1 MKTHQKKHF
10 FSQSASAVLSVA
22 LALLLFLPV
31 DGMAQD
37 EEHIPPRPELRKWS
51 LQVFGGTYISRTGS
65 GLTPFT
71 GSTGVKSGW
80 INPAAGLGI
89 EYMMT
94 PALALNLRYT
104 YGVVTNDDD
113 LLSYKNTYQ
122 SVSGGVSLYIFNI
135 ATLDRSHSWFN
146 PYVSFLVGIG
156 QSDWTDLE
164 GLPDWDS
171 RYGHYGIGLGTR
183 VRLGGSV
190 DLSLDYTYQLFNPD
204 LHFDGHRRV
213 RGMHTSDRLAGFTAG
228 LVFNMGSSRRPHSRW
243 YSTEPAT
250 QQWRGSVDAA
260 LAEREGEF
268 DRILADLERHQERL
282 DQLNRELQDKAPRS
296 DLEQARRTIA
306 MLEEQLADMESRHD
320 GDIERID
327 HIHEAAGIAHL
338 RSTLEPGI
346 YIQTYASR
354 GVRFSHRALEMTR
367 DGLAQRGYDT
377 DRLSFTV
384 YQLPNGL
391 YTVQVGNI
399 SSFDEANDVL
409 TGVLDVFDDAFV
421 RQHQTGQ

>member
-1 MKTHQKKHF
+1 
-10 FSQSASAVLSVA
+10 
-22 LALLLFLPV
+22 
-31 DGMAQD
+31 
-37 EEHIPPRPELRKWS
+37 
-51 LQVFGGTYISRTGS
+51 
-65 GLTPFT
+65 
-71 GSTGVKSGW
+71 
-80 INPAAGLGI
+80 
-89 EYMMT
+89 
-94 PALALNLRYT
+94 
-104 YGVVTNDDD
+104 
-113 LLSYKNTYQ
+113 
-122 SVSGGVSLYIFNI
+122 
-135 ATLDRSHSWFN
+135 
-146 PYVSFLVGIG
+146 
-156 QSDWTDLE
+156 
-164 GLPDWDS
+164 
-171 RYGHYGIGLGTR
+171 
-183 VRLGGSV
+183 
-190 DLSLDYTYQLFNPD
+190 
-204 LHFDGHRRV
+204 
-213 RGMHTSDRLAGFTAG
+213 MHTSDRLAGFTAG

-296 DLEQARRTIA
+296 DLDQARRTIA